1 MSHELR
7 MPLNAVI
14 GFAEML
20 QSGTFGALNDKQSE
34 YVRDIRMSARHLL
47 GLINTVL
54 DMAKIESGR
63 FELHEE
69 LIEPATLFADA
80 VMFLDLQAKQRG
92 VDLRDSA
99 PADLPLMLADRRAVL
114 QVVLNLLAN
123 AVNFTAAGGTVT
135 LSAGTMEDG
144 RFEIVVTDT
153 GVGIGPECID
163 RIFEPFQSA
172 DASLSRKL
180 GGAGLGL
187 AVSKMLVE
195 RHGGE
200 LRIEST
206 IGKGTTVYARLP
218 TDRVVGHRSL
228 LAPARRAG

>member
-7 MPLNAVI
+7 TPLNAVI

-20 QSGTFGALNDKQSE
+20 QSGAFGALNGKQSE

-54 DMAKIESGR
+54 DMAKIEAGR
-63 FELHEE
+63 FDLHEE
-69 LIEPATLFADA
+69 LIEPAMLFADA
-80 VMFLDLQAKQRG
+80 VMFVDVQAKQRG
-92 VDLRDSA
+92 VALKDSA
-99 PADLPLMLADRRAVL
+99 PADLPLLLADRRAVL

-123 AVNFTAAGGTVT
+123 AVNFTTAGGTVS
-135 LSAGTMEDG
+135 LSAAAMRDG
-144 RFEIVVTDT
+144 RFEIVVADT
-153 GVGIGPECID
+153 GIGISPECID

-195 RHGGE
+195 RHGGT
-200 LRIEST
+200 LDVESA
-206 IGKGTTVYARLP
+206 IGKGTTVRVRLP
-218 TDRVVGHRSL
+218 ADRVVGHRSL
-228 LAPARRAG
+228 LPPVRRVG